1 VIAAI
6 LLLPSE
12 AMWAQHMQ
20 QRGEKCFSSTSQL
33 MSTSRML
40 GREQFLHIDTEQFL
54 HIDRE
59 SSVCTCVCATL
70 PILGNLQLEIYFGKF
85 NKSI

>member
-1 VIAAI
+1 
-6 LLLPSE
+6 
-12 AMWAQHMQ
+12 
-20 QRGEKCFSSTSQL
+20 
-33 MSTSRML
+33 ML